1 MKPQFECR
9 ECLIRLVVQA
19 ACLATN
25 DKILRDEAVS
35 AGQSVVD
42 FLIEH
47 NISPANIASI
57 FHRKIQKITGN
68 PDPFSVFKQKEV
80 EQAREL
86 FEVLK
91 EEAGTDLESL
101 IKFSVKGNALDFFRT
116 REEILR
122 DFHSEITFAVNH
134 MDSLEKFLKPGAKLL
149 LLADNAGE
157 CFFDLPLVRFLSGMG
172 MDVGYVIKGYP
183 SQNDITSKELEF
195 SGLRD
200 AFPKVLDNG
209 SDNVGLYLA
218 NSSHAF
224 RKAFYEA
231 DVIIAKG
238 MGHYE
243 TMLDNTD
250 SRLFF
255 LFKAKCRPVA
265 AEIGIPYESYALK
278 NACCF

>member
-1 MKPQFECR
+1 
-9 ECLIRLVVQA
+9 LARLVLQA
-19 ACLATN
+19 AGFATK
-25 DKILRDEAVS
+25 DDVLRDEAVR
-35 AGQSVVD
+35 AGEGILD

-68 PDPFSVFKQKEV
+68 PDPFSEFKQKEV

-86 FEVLK
+86 FENLK
-91 EEAGTDLESL
+91 EEAGDSFESL

-116 REEILR
+116 GDEILR
-122 DFHSEITFAVNH
+122 DFHSDITFDINH
-134 MDSLEKFLKPGAKLL
+134 MDTLEKLLKPGAKLL

-172 MDVGYVIKGYP
+172 LDVTYVIKGYP
-183 SQNDITSKELEF
+183 SQNDITSKELEL

-224 RKAFYEA
+224 RKTFYEA

-255 LFKAKCRPVA
+255 LLKAKCRPVA
-265 AEIGIPYESYALK
+265 AEIGVPYESYALK
-278 NACCF
+278 NACCL